1 MRRKDCI
8 PAEAPG
14 ASPSQGQILKVL
26 GNTGFALLG
35 CSETSHTY
43 TETDKKLLM
52 WLEKQR
58 VVPSAMRMQEVGRLA
73 PGVFEVTG

>member
-1 MRRKDCI
+1 MSHLWPANAPHNTPSAGPFI
-8 PAEAPG
+8 PWR
-14 ASPSQGQILKVL
+14 
-26 GNTGFALLG
+26 ALSSAAYVFSL
-35 CSETSHTY
+35 

>member
-1 MRRKDCI
+1 MRLRFLDWF
-8 PAEAPG
+8 PRDFVG
-14 ASPSQGQILKVL
+14 FTWVL
-26 GNTGFALLG
+26 
-35 CSETSHTY
+35 Y